1 MFWKPDSEGNR
12 MSLNIESLS
21 NDAKAVFLA
30 RLAHAL
36 TISARDT
43 YEVGTRQVL
52 EPEILRAYNELLHR
66 VAGAVTDHLEG
77 REGYSI
83 ESVLE
88 VVRNFGEKYNRVNGM
103 KWTVEQAS
111 KKSLG

>member
-1 MFWKPDSEGNR
+1 

-21 NDAKAVFLA
+21 NNAKTVLLA

-43 YEVGTRQVL
+43 YEAGTERVL

-66 VAGAVTDHLEG
+66 VAGAVTNHLEG
-77 REGYSI
+77 VEGYSL
-83 ESVLE
+83 ESILE
-88 VVRNFGEKYNRVNGM
+88 MIRNFGEKHNRVNGM
-103 KWTVEQAS
+103 KWTIEWAL
-111 KKSLG
+111 KKPLG